1 MEDVLEFFQKESEKC
16 QSLTQLEI
24 RYRELYYEMRDWA
37 DSDEE
42 RLELLRTRLDEAFE
56 KRHAKLQSEHDASKT

>member
-42 RLELLRTRLDEAFE
+42 RLELLRTRLEEAFAQ
-56 KRHAKLQSEHDASKT
+56 RYAKLQSERNEAKT

>member
-1 MEDVLEFFQKESEKC
+1 MEDVLELFEKESEKC
-16 QSLTQLEI
+16 QTLSQVEA
-24 RYRELYYEMRDWA
+24 RYCELYYEMRDWA

-56 KRHAKLQSEHDASKT
+56 KRYAKLQSEHDASKT